1 MKGTIKR
8 FYFKKGFGFIE
19 NEAGEE
25 LFFHY
30 SDFDGP
36 KKYLRSDSIV
46 EFTQTEGEKG
56 PCAVDI
62 IVEGYVPGSEP
73 ADEPRQPRSPQ
84 RSPAKNQNQN
94 RPKNQANSPA
104 AANSGGS
111 SIMTGL
117 IIGLIIGGATG
128 FMVAKNMFAGG

>member
-36 KKYLRSDSIV
+36 KKYLRADAQV
-46 EFTQTEGEKG
+46 TFTETQGEKG

-62 IVEGYVPGSEP
+62 EVEGYDPSQR
-73 ADEPRQPRSPQ
+73 DETTNR
-84 RSPAKNQNQN
+84 PAKQARQTSRPTANQNH
-94 RPKNQANSPA
+94 APA
-104 AANSGGS
+104 SKGIGGPLL
-111 SIMTGL
+111 TGL
-117 IIGLIIGGATG
+117 MIGIVIGATVG
-128 FMVAKNMFAGG
+128 YTFAKATLGG

>member
-36 KKYLRSDSIV
+36 KKHLRSDSIV

-62 IVEGYVPGSEP
+62 MVEGYVPGSEP
-73 ADEPRQPRSPQ
+73 ADEPRQPRSTQ
-84 RSPAKNQNQN
+84 RQPDKHQSKNRSKNQ
-94 RPKNQANSPA
+94 PNSSAPA
-104 AANSGGS
+104 STGGS

-117 IIGLIIGGATG
+117 IIGLIIGGAIG
-128 FMVAKNMFAGG
+128 FMVAKNMFTGG

>member
-19 NEAGEE
+19 NEDGEE

-46 EFTQTEGEKG
+46 EFTQTEGDKG

-62 IVEGYVPGSEP
+62 KVEGYVPGSEP
-73 ADEPRQPRSPQ
+73 ADEPRQPRSQPAQNKSPQ
-84 RSPAKNQNQN
+84 RGNKQPAKQQ
-94 RPKNQANSPA
+94 PA
-104 AANSGGS
+104 TNGGGS
-111 SIMTGL
+111 SLMTGL

-128 FMVAKNMFAGG
+128 FMVAKSMFAGG

>member
-19 NEAGEE
+19 NEDGEE

-36 KKYLRSDSIV
+36 KKYLRSESIV

-73 ADEPRQPRSPQ
+73 ADEPRQPRQ
-84 RSPAKNQNQN
+84 PAQNKNQNRGKSQ
-94 RPKNQANSPA
+94 PTQQS
-104 AANSGGS
+104 AANNGGGS
-111 SIMTGL
+111 SLMTGL

-128 FMVAKNMFAGG
+128 FMAAKTMFTGG